1 MNLSR
6 IDASGTKIFDRKKN
20 KRVDFQKKNPV
31 ILKLE
36 YFLELSIYMHN
47 YDNWFNIILF

>member
-20 KRVDFQKKNPV
+20 KRVDFQKKKSSYSKTRIPFGIV
-31 ILKLE
+31 YLYAQL
-36 YFLELSIYMHN
+36 
-47 YDNWFNIILF
+47 

>member
-20 KRVDFQKKNPV
+20 KSRFSKKKSSYSKTRIPFGIV
-31 ILKLE
+31 YLYAQL
-36 YFLELSIYMHN
+36 
-47 YDNWFNIILF
+47 